1 MWPFSFAR
9 EKHLIK
15 IEYTAARDISGIHDD
30 GDTVDLEFSAAELT
44 PGREVSR
51 TVQKAI
57 GGQRETLHHYGLRK
71 WSVVTEP
78 LALETLDAV
87 LEFLASVEGG
97 EEFTFEAWRQE
108 TGPSLDLD
116 FVAGRMRVAEGVTCT
131 LDSEGYDLQKF
142 IGDGLSGGA
151 DDWYQ
156 VSFAVKELP

>member
-1 MWPFSFAR
+1 MIR
-9 EKHLIK
+9 
-15 IEYTAARDISGIHDD
+15 IEFTAARDVAGIHDV
-30 GDTVDLEFSAAELT
+30 GDTVELEFSAAELT

-57 GGQRETLHHYGLRK
+57 GGQRETLHHFGLRK

-78 LALETLDAV
+78 LARETLDAV

-116 FVAGRMRVAEGVTCT
+116 FVSGRMRVAEGVTCT
-131 LDSEGYDLQKF
+131 LDSEGYDLQRLV
-142 IGDGLSGGA
+142 GEGTGGA

-156 VSFAVKELP
+156 VSFLVKELP

>member
-1 MWPFSFAR
+1 MIR
-9 EKHLIK
+9 IQ
-15 IEYTAARDISGIHDD
+15 YTASRDLTGIHDD

-78 LALETLDAV
+78 LSRATLEAV

-97 EEFTFEAWRQE
+97 EEFTFEPWRYE
-108 TGPSLDLD
+108 SGPSLDLD
-116 FVAGRMRVAEGVTCT
+116 FTTGSLRVAEGITCT
-131 LDSEGYDLQKF
+131 LDSEGYDLQRL
-142 IGDGLSGGA
+142 IGDGTGGA

-156 VSFAVKELP
+156 VSFSVKELP

>member
-1 MWPFSFAR
+1 MIR
-9 EKHLIK
+9 
-15 IEYTAARDISGIHDD
+15 IEFTAARDIMGIHDV
-30 GDTVDLEFSAAELT
+30 GDTVELEFSAAELT

-71 WSVVTEP
+71 WSVVTGP
-78 LALETLDAV
+78 LARATLEAV

-97 EEFTFEAWRQE
+97 EEFTFEAWRYE
-108 TGPSLDLD
+108 SGPSLDLD
-116 FVAGRMRVAEGVTCT
+116 FTTGSLRVAEGVTCT
-131 LDSEGYDLQKF
+131 LDSEGYDLMRLV
-142 IGDGLSGGA
+142 GEGTGGA